1 MVVESN
7 PGFRNRRECRSGR
20 RVVSPFTMLREVEA
34 FDFFTSRN
42 AQADCFIDQEE
53 QDQSSNDGDD
63 PRKSYSAKLVE
74 KLVPVSFDEAG
85 WQDISRGVFED
96 WVNRT

>member
-7 PGFRNRRECRSGR
+7 PDVRNRRECRSGR

-34 FDFFTSRN
+34 FDFFSRGN
-42 AQADCFIDQEE
+42 AQADCLIDQEE
-53 QDQSSNDGDD
+53 QDQSSNDGDN
-63 PRKSYSAKLVE
+63 PRKSYSAELVE

-85 WQDISRGVFED
+85 WQNISSGVFED
-96 WVNRT
+96 WVDRT